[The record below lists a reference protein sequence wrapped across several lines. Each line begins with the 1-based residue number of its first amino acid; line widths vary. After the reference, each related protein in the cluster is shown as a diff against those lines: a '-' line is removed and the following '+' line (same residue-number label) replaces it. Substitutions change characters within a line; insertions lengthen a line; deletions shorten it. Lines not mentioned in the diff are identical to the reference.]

1 MLPQMIHLSN
11 ENTNLDLQVIDLIV
25 LTCLP
30 EQLQDIWI
38 PRMHTRLCQETRLCL
53 IPVHPD
59 KLFLDMIGLVQL

>member
-30 EQLQDIWI
+30 EQLQDI
-38 PRMHTRLCQETRLCL
+38 
-53 IPVHPD
+53 
-59 KLFLDMIGLVQL
+59 